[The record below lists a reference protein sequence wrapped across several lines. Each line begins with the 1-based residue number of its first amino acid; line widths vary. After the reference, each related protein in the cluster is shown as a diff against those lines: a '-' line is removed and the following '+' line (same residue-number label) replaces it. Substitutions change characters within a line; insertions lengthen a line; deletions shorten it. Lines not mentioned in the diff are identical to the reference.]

1 MEEDFLPFLQLVMGQ
16 LLSAMTQDVT
26 ADNLDPEE
34 LEARSDIHMVEVDS
48 GWVAVRTAAVEE
60 QASACQLV
68 VLISEKLQEH
78 FYPYVESSVR
88 AMVPLMES
96 PHEDVRSFTMVAMP
110 EMVRATAKA
119 TSPERETLTVLTEY
133 ITGVI
138 IKSVE
143 TEGTLDLIMT
153 GLQSLRQ
160 MFVYMCTNWEAT
172 RPFTT
177 TEPPKPEPSNAI
189 PFLGDT
195 HMRALTEC
203 ATVVLR
209 DSLQRRAVLRAE
221 AQVSGNVDED
231 DAEDEENFQRESMEL
246 HFNIAEL
253 LGTIFRTHGALFLG
267 VYQEMWHQAT
277 CTMAHKNCLK
287 EDRQFAYFIMS
298 DVIEFGLNTD
308 SANSYF
314 DDVMPLLLDGCL
326 MVDPGPRQT
335 CAYALG
341 MAAEKYP
348 VEFRPYATSALNALA
363 SSIAQG
369 EGEDEPRGQC
379 TDNAV
384 SAVGVILE
392 AVDVSRGDEFDNM
405 RESFPYIWGQW
416 LGYLPLQHD
425 VVCFVISSC
434 L

>member
-1 MEEDFLPFLQLVMGQ
+1 MPFLQLVMGQ
-16 LLSAMTQDVT
+16 LLSAMQQDVT
-26 ADNLDPEE
+26 VASDGIDPDE
-34 LEARSDIHMVEVDS
+34 LETRSDIHMVELDS

-78 FYPYVESSVR
+78 FYPYVESCVR

-96 PHEDVRSFTMVAMP
+96 PHEDVRSFTIVAMP
-110 EMVRATAKA
+110 EMVRAAAKA
-119 TSPERETLTVLTEY
+119 LSPEREALTVLTEY
-133 ITGVI
+133 VIGVV
-138 IKSVE
+138 IKSVQ
-143 TEGTLDLIMT
+143 TEGSLELIMT

-160 MFVYMCTNWEAT
+160 MFVYMCTNWELL

-177 TEPPKPEPSNAI
+177 AEPPKPEPNTSI
-189 PFLGDT
+189 PFLTDT

-221 AQVSGNVDED
+221 AQVSGHVDE
-231 DAEDEENFQRESMEL
+231 EDEEDEEQFQIESMEL

-253 LGTIFRTHGALFLG
+253 LGTIFRTHGSLFLG
-267 VYQEMWHQAT
+267 VFQEVWHEAT

-287 EDRQFAYFIMS
+287 EDRQFAYFVMS
-298 DVIEFGLNTD
+298 DVVEFGLTD
-308 SANSYF
+308 DNAGLYF
-314 DDVMPLLLDGCL
+314 DDVMPMLLEGGSAGE
-326 MVDPGPRQT
+326 PGPRQT
-335 CAYALG
+335 CAYTLG

-348 VEFRPYATSALNALA
+348 AAFRPYAMSALNALA
-363 SSIAQG
+363 ASIALG
-369 EGEDEPRGQC
+369 ESEDEPRGTS

-384 SAVGVILE
+384 SAVGIILE
-392 AVDVSRGDEFDNM
+392 AMDVTTGDELDSM

-425 VVCFVISSC
+425 IVSSVFAWYHMWP
-434 L
+434 